1 MTVATTQSAHRR
13 GIMLMLISTACFTA
27 NVLLIRTLGQMQ
39 SVNVWL
45 ISCARFL
52 MGLAIIAA
60 VYWKEFQPS
69 HLFTRRKLAER
80 GIYGGLGVYA
90 YYLTV
95 IHLGAGR
102 ATFINN
108 TYVIWGAL
116 MAAWLLGERLR
127 AAVIVGGT
135 AALAG
140 LALLTNVF
148 ATGSSPGL
156 YDLVAIACAVAS
168 AYIVVT
174 IRQLHATEHTS
185 TIFSAQCVYGLLI
198 CGIPALLHP
207 ETLTPS
213 AWALMLFAGACA
225 AVGQLTMTRAF
236 RDLPV
241 TEGSL
246 LQMLVPLG
254 IAVGGAIF
262 FAERF
267 TTSELIGAA
276 LIFAG
281 TAATAIRAP
290 SPVRPR

>member
-1 MTVATTQSAHRR
+1 
-13 GIMLMLISTACFTA
+13 MLMLLSAACFTT
-27 NVLLIRTLGQMQ
+27 NVLLIRALGQMQ

-45 ISCARFL
+45 ISCARFV
-52 MGLAIIAA
+52 MGLIVILA
-60 VYWKEFQPS
+60 VYRKEFQPS
-69 HLFTRRKLAER
+69 HLFRNRKLAER
-80 GIYGGLGVYA
+80 GIYGGLGVYFF
-90 YYLTV
+90 YLTV

-127 AAVIVGGT
+127 LAVILGGV
-135 AALAG
+135 AALGG

-148 ATGSSPGL
+148 ATGASPSG
-156 YDLVAIACAVAS
+156 YDFVAILCALAS
-168 AYIVVT
+168 AYVVVT

-198 CGIPALLHP
+198 CGVPALLHP
-207 ETLTPS
+207 QTLS
-213 AWALMLFAGACA
+213 LGAWGIMLLAGVFAGA
-225 AVGQLTMTRAF
+225 GQLSMTRSF
-236 RDLPV
+236 RDLTV

-254 IAVGGAIF
+254 IAIGGALF

-276 LIFAG
+276 LIFGG
-281 TAATAIRAP
+281 TLATAVRAP
-290 SPVRPR
+290 SGVRPR